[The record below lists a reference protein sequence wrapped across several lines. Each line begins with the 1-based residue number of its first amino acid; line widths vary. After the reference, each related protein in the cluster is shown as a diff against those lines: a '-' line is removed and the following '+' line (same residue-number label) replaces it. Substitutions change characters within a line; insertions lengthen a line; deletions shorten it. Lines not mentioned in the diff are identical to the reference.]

1 MEQWRASRHLTPH
14 APTNPFRDAPD
25 AASIL
30 TAAAVVPTTPGDGA
44 SSHRPRTP
52 PETPA
57 TPYEL
62 FDVEPP
68 IGLGR
73 MPWDSAGSRE
83 ATTPGDSSSPSTE
96 AGDDHSPPSSA
107 GDSVEPRDGRRGRS
121 GARRRPPPSPAP
133 TLLFDEPTRAARSDD
148 RYTPGRDTQL
158 SSPGVHSWTRPHPDG
173 RVRVS
178 VRIRPPTPTE
188 LQSPNGGT
196 DDDGLTH
203 AARTRTSYRPVVEP
217 APEQS
222 RVLVRGRIPVSGGG
236 SSRDS
241 CATDNTAVTH
251 KEMRFDAVFA
261 PTASQRRVY
270 EEAALPIVDGVLR
283 GYNGTVLAY
292 GQTGT
297 GKTYTMSGPELFRND
312 SSNNSIDASLDG
324 SDRLGNPVGVENPFV
339 PTATSA
345 PQTRRAFGGCA
356 GEDRGVVAR

>member
-1 MEQWRASRHLTPH
+1 M
-14 APTNPFRDAPD
+14 
-25 AASIL
+25 
-30 TAAAVVPTTPGDGA
+30 
-44 SSHRPRTP
+44 
-52 PETPA
+52 
-57 TPYEL
+57 
-62 FDVEPP
+62 
-68 IGLGR
+68 
-73 MPWDSAGSRE
+73 
-83 ATTPGDSSSPSTE
+83 
-96 AGDDHSPPSSA
+96 
-107 GDSVEPRDGRRGRS
+107 EPRDGRRGRS

-158 SSPGVHSWTRPHPDG
+158 STPGVHSWTQPHPDG

-203 AARTRTSYRPVVEP
+203 ARRTSYRPVVEP

-222 RVLVRGRIPVSGGG
+222 RVLVRGRIPVSAGG
-236 SSRDS
+236 SSGAPID
-241 CATDNTAVTH
+241 APAVH

-270 EEAALPIVDGVLR
+270 EEVALPIVDGVLR

-312 SSNNSIDASLDG
+312 GSNNSIDASLDG
-324 SDRLGNPVGVENPFV
+324 SDRLGNPVVGVENPFV

-345 PQTRRAFGGCA
+345 PQTRKAFGGCA
-356 GEDRGVVAR
+356 GEDRGVVARALERILRVCAADGAHNSQVSRDPRMISRKP

>member
-96 AGDDHSPPSSA
+96 AGDDLSPPSSA

-158 SSPGVHSWTRPHPDG
+158 SSPGVHSWTHPHPDG

-203 AARTRTSYRPVVEP
+203 ARTRTSYRPVVEP

-241 CATDNTAVTH
+241 CATETNTAVH

-270 EEAALPIVDGVLR
+270 EEAALPVVDGVLR

-297 GKTYTMSGPELFRND
+297 GKTYTMSGPSGAESGND
-312 SSNNSIDASLDG
+312 SNNLENP
-324 SDRLGNPVGVENPFV
+324 RLENPFV

-345 PQTRRAFGGCA
+345 PQTRKAFGGCA